1 VAIDAK
7 CILQAL
13 DRSSWR
19 ALQAAAPTTPQTR
32 RARRVWRPQT
42 RRAPADA
49 DEAFTQVEKAVKP
62 FWCSNAY
69 SHLGDMAH
77 AGNID
82 TMKLRVREYCG
93 VMTRWPGSTKKTM
106 NRWVDTQKWCQNT
119 RLTPINATWLRAQ
132 ACAAAVFEGWNKGRS

>member
-1 VAIDAK
+1 MQSAFCKLWIGRRGGRCK
-7 CILQAL
+7 LQ
-13 DRSSWR
+13 RQR
-19 ALQAAAPTTPQTR
+19 RRR
-32 RARRVWRPQT
+32 RAGRVECGGLKPVEP
-42 RRAPADA
+42 PADA

-93 VMTRWPGSTKKTM
+93 VMTRWPGSTKKTT

-119 RLTPINATWLRAQ
+119 RLTPINTTWLRAQ
-132 ACAAAVFEGWNKGRS
+132 ACAAAIFEGWNKGRS